1 MTDSLLAKLPDRTLD
16 KLEQFDRFWHN
27 YRLSPLPVPQLV
39 TQKSSHLVGIN
50 YDVAIAGGTL
60 GIILACALQKLGWR
74 AIVIEKGILQGRV
87 QEWNISRTELEVL
100 QKLELLTC
108 SELES
113 AIATEYNPGR
123 IGFKGGKDIWVRDVL
138 NLGVSPIMLLDL
150 LKQKFLDAGGVILE
164 QTELEQAIV
173 HPNGIE
179 IHLRSDSLRD
189 AFRRQPNCQT
199 IQTRLLLDMMGHF
212 SPIAA
217 QARQGDR
224 PDGICLVV
232 GSCAQGLPQQEY
244 GDLFYS
250 FTPIQNA
257 CQYFWEAFPA
267 QDGRTTYMFTYADL
281 HPDRLSFKQLFHE
294 YLSYLPQYQNV
305 DIQEITLQ
313 RALYGFFP
321 SYKRSPLQTAWD
333 RILQVGDSSGSQ
345 SPLSFG
351 GFGALMRHL
360 PRLVEG
366 IDMALQGNFLAEADL
381 RLLQPYQPNL
391 SVTWLFQ
398 KAMRIEIGSNYN
410 PQAVNDLLAVTF
422 AVMDNLGDRILKP
435 FLQDVVQFPALTQ
448 TLWGIVLADP
458 ILVSKIAIQV
468 GLPSLVNWLQHFL
481 LLGSYDLG
489 DRLGNNL
496 KPLLSNLLPEHQYAL
511 TCQLNSW
518 KYGSG
523 KDYS

>member
-1 MTDSLLAKLPDRTLD
+1 
-16 KLEQFDRFWHN
+16 
-27 YRLSPLPVPQLV
+27 LV
-39 TQKSSHLVGIN
+39 NID
-50 YDVAIAGGTL
+50 YDAAIAGGTL
-60 GIILACALQKLGWR
+60 GIVLAYALQKLGWR
-74 AIVIEKGILQGRV
+74 VVVIEKGILQGRV
-87 QEWNISRTELEVL
+87 QEWNISRKELEIL
-100 QKLELLTC
+100 EELELLTS

-113 AIATEYNPGR
+113 AIATEYNPSR

-138 NLGVSPIMLLDL
+138 NLGVSPIILLDL
-150 LKQKFLDAGGVILE
+150 LKQKFLDAGGNILE
-164 QTELEQAIV
+164 QTELQQAIV
-173 HPNGIE
+173 YPNGIE
-179 IHLRSDSLRD
+179 ILVRSKL
-189 AFRRQPNCQT
+189 NCQS
-199 IQTRLLLDMMGHF
+199 IKARLLLDMMGHF

-217 QARQGDR
+217 QARQNSR

-257 CQYFWEAFPA
+257 SQYFWEAFPA

-281 HPDRLSFKQLFHE
+281 NPDRLSFKQLFDE
-294 YLSYLPQYQNV
+294 YFHYLPEYQDV
-305 DIQEITLQ
+305 DLADIQLQ
-313 RALYGFFP
+313 RVLYGFFP
-321 SYKRSPLQTAWD
+321 SYQRSPLQTPWD

-351 GFGALMRHL
+351 GFGALVRHL

-366 IDMALQGNFLAEADL
+366 IDMALQWNLLSRSDL

-398 KAMRIEIGSNYN
+398 ESMRIKIGSTYN
-410 PQAVNDLLAVTF
+410 PESVNELLSVTF
-422 AVMDNLGDRILKP
+422 AIMDNLGDRVLKP
-435 FLQDVVQFPALTQ
+435 FLQDVVQFPALAQ
-448 TLWGIVLADP
+448 TLWGMVLADP

-468 GLPSLVNWLQHFL
+468 GLPNLLSWLQHFVQ
-481 LLGSYDLG
+481 LGSYDLG
-489 DRLGNNL
+489 DRLSLNL
-496 KPLLSNLLPEHQYAL
+496 KPSLANLLPEHQYAL

-523 KDYS
+523 RDYS